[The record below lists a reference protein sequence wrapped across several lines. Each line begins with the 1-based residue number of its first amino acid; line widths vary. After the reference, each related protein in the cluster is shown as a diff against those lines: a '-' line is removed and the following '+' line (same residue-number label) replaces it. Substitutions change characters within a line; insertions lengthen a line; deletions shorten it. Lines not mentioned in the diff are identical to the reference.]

1 MKIYVYILVRL
12 SDFLMIWYHNAKL
25 KKLLHLHSVTPS
37 IPAAQPNG
45 ALIEEFDVTQQSSG
59 SWEITMK
66 PTNCRT
72 DIGLI
77 EVNGTAPVND
87 TATMKVYTPTS
98 SATISIEQLQAASR
112 PVGGTLKLSYDNIV
126 VEGTYAL

>member
-1 MKIYVYILVRL
+1 M
-12 SDFLMIWYHNAKL
+12 
-25 KKLLHLHSVTPS
+25 TPS

-45 ALIEEFDVTQQSSG
+45 ALIEEFDVTQQGNG

-77 EVNGTAPVND
+77 EVNGTAPVIY
-87 TATMKVYTPTS
+87 TATKKLYSPAS

-112 PVGGTLKLSYDNIV
+112 PVGGTFKLSYENIV
-126 VEGTYAL
+126 VEGSHSDLLYDL